1 MFDELETRVMGL
13 DFGMKR
19 IGIALSDSLK
29 MFAYTHKTIFNN
41 HDTFNELKD
50 LINEKK
56 IIEIVLGIPNE
67 ERASKTSIVK
77 EVQKF
82 KTQLET
88 KFVLK
93 VILWDETYTSAIAQQ
108 RILESVTKKNKRKNK
123 DLLDMHS
130 AAIILQEYLDSLKLN
145 NN

>member
-1 MFDELETRVMGL
+1 MSSELESRIMGI
-13 DFGMKR
+13 DFGIKR

-29 MFAYTHKTIFNN
+29 MFAYTHKTILNN
-41 HDTFNELKD
+41 QNTFNELKD
-50 LINEKK
+50 IIKEKN
-56 IIEIVLGIPNE
+56 ISEIVLGIPNE

-77 EVQKF
+77 EVHNF

-88 KFVLK
+88 KFFLNI
-93 VILWDETYTSAIAQQ
+93 ILWDETYTSVIAQQ

-130 AAIILQEYLDSLKLN
+130 AAIILQEYLDSIKRN
-145 NN
+145 

>member
-1 MFDELETRVMGL
+1 MHSDIISVIISQNEI
-13 DFGMKR
+13 MKLR
-19 IGIALSDSLK
+19 HLTSITDLT
-29 MFAYTHKTIFNN
+29 AYEI
-41 HDTFNELKD
+41 
-50 LINEKK
+50 KK

-77 EVQKF
+77 EVHKF

-130 AAIILQEYLDSLKLN
+130 AAIILQEYLDSLKVN